1 MHPILTSGRRLAA
14 YLAAWLPLGA
24 ILGIAA
30 NEAGR
35 WPVAGAIAW
44 TLPVTL
50 LLAVVCLAPYYV
62 CRSIPLRSSPWTK
75 LAFNHVVPAIGISG
89 AVTVAGRIITSALV
103 PAFPEFEGGLGASAP
118 VLQAM
123 FAMLYLLAVALHYAW
138 LEMEASRRAEVL
150 AREAQLRALKAQV
163 NPHFLFNSL
172 NSISAL
178 TAVDAEQARE
188 MCIRLA
194 DFLRTSLRLGERVTV
209 PFREEMALTEMYL
222 NVEKVRFGGRLRIRT
237 EIAGECNTAEV
248 PPLIIQPLVENA
260 VKHGVAMMAEGGEIV
275 LEGRVERG
283 QLWFRISNPFDP
295 ESPSTGKNGL
305 GLRNIRERLASR
317 YGNGARMEIA
327 AREAWYEVT
336 VTIPMGRATAG
347 ETA

>member
-1 MHPILTSGRRLAA
+1 MHPILSNGRRVAA
-14 YLAAWLPLGA
+14 YLAAWIPLGA
-24 ILGIAA
+24 ILGMAA
-30 NEAGR
+30 NLAGR
-35 WPVAGAIAW
+35 WPLLAVIAW
-44 TLPVTL
+44 TVPVTL
-50 LLAVVCLAPYYV
+50 LLAIVCLAPYYV
-62 CRSIPLRSSPWTK
+62 CRSLPLRSSAWTK

-89 AVTVAGRIITSALV
+89 LVTVVGRLVTSAL
-103 PAFPEFEGGLGASAP
+103 ATTFPEFGDGLGVSAP

-194 DFLRTSLRLGERVTV
+194 DFLRTSLRLGERTSV
-209 PFREEMALTEMYL
+209 PFREELALTQMYL
-222 NVEKVRFGGRLRIRT
+222 DVEKVRFGGRLRVRAAI
-237 EIAGECNTAEV
+237 GDECSAAEV

-275 LEGRVERG
+275 LEGGVEHG
-283 QLWFRISNPFDP
+283 QLWFRIGNPFDP

-317 YGNGARMEIA
+317 YGSGARMDIE
-327 AREAWYEVT
+327 AREEWYQVT
-336 VTIPMGRATAG
+336 VRVPMGRG
-347 ETA
+347 ETV

>member
-1 MHPILTSGRRLAA
+1 MHPILTNGRWLAG
-14 YLAAWLPLGA
+14 YFSVWIPLGA

-30 NEAGR
+30 NLAGR
-35 WPVAGAIAW
+35 WSVAAAIAW
-44 TLPVTL
+44 TVPVAL

-62 CRSIPLRSSPWTK
+62 CRTLPLRSSAWTK
-75 LAFNHVVPAIGISG
+75 LAFNHLVPAIGISG
-89 AVTVAGRIITSALV
+89 AVTVAGRMLTSGLA
-103 PAFPEFEGGLGASAP
+103 ATFPEFGAGLGPSAP

-123 FAMLYLLAVALHYAW
+123 FAMLYLLSVALHYAW
-138 LEMEASRRAEVL
+138 LEMQASRKAEVL

-194 DFLRTSLRLGERVTV
+194 DFLRVSLRLGERTNV
-209 PFREEMALTEMYL
+209 PFREELDLTQMYL
-222 NVEKVRFGGRLRIRT
+222 NVEKVRFGERLRIRVDV
-237 EIAGECNTAEV
+237 AKACLGAEV

-260 VKHGVAMMAEGGEIV
+260 VKHGVAMMAEGGEITM
-275 LEGRVERG
+275 EGRLKNG
-283 QLWFRISNPFDP
+283 QLWFRIGNPFDP
-295 ESPSTGKNGL
+295 ESPSTGRNGL

-317 YGNGARMEIA
+317 YGNGARMEIL
-327 AREAWYEVT
+327 ARQDWYEVT
-336 VTIPMGRATAG
+336 VTIPTGRAGSG
-347 ETA
+347 EMA